1 MSRRK
6 QKFPVHLKNEQL
18 EGGETGR
25 EDCKSPEKLEE
36 SPLDTNDWEKLDI
49 VPSGDVR
56 VPVNGQVVHL
66 PVSSHSPVSATG
78 LCFGAATPASVR
90 VMLSG
95 PSKRNLIMPSGV
107 NYSGSSHRSLTT
119 PLSVTLS
126 SSTSNSVKSAKNGL
140 SGLGAH
146 QHEAPSPPLSSSAIT
161 LLTTVTTS
169 ANLKRVPAVDDI
181 KKERGKLDDDSS
193 RGKSPAELPYTCP
206 VCQEPFKSKRSFN
219 AHIIVHCQLV
229 NGSSST
235 CKRAIDLSASPSPD
249 KKRLRENALNEQ
261 MESVQR
267 EFIAP
272 VEDMSLP
279 LDLSCRGSMATRNCE
294 RPAASST
301 PEPKGC
307 IKIQE
312 KDDAFS
318 PPLSEHDPTET
329 FNHSVLSDRGP
340 LEDENENL
348 VNEAREREKAF
359 FNMAQN
365 EQYLTEDS
373 TGLDPPPPLPLY
385 GAGGVVRHVR
395 VSSDDGP
402 PMVYS
407 VRLHAEQV
415 LVSRI
420 LGVNDETGDKIEL
433 YKCFMCSVAFPSVS
447 RLQAHL
453 SQHKQRFVCCKCSFS
468 CDSRVQFSYH
478 VQREHLSP
486 AVQSRRDKV
495 DARCDMSDDSSS
507 AENTVTVAALLSAL
521 REKAQENRP
530 LNLTPKDTYE
540 EEEDDHGSEDSYP
553 VSPSS
558 ESQEAGDL
566 QEGGSGEDLF
576 KMYTCRFCGKKFD
589 RAFSCNRHERV
600 HTGYKPCFCRVCG
613 RGFSEPRNLR
623 HHVIRFHSDGSL
635 RHLIKRDRRKKGDED
650 SPTPSVS
657 PVPLK
662 YPESRLKD
670 VLKETANKLISSS
683 NIDMSG
689 LSGKTNG
696 LEITLTSK
704 TLSDTASNYDDGIKR
719 GVIRS
724 PTPPQA
730 DLAKEHAA
738 GDVTAA
744 VTTYTTNLT
753 KIIAAS
759 LDNSTRGSR
768 RHPVFIDSFRNDEL
782 EPGEIRLDRRTKIID
797 DGESG
802 RRLVIADD
810 QSDESLDHSP
820 HFSNYAPRLNI
831 IQEPIDRD
839 KALMPITDD
848 IGRTFFECPYCHKL
862 FGSTSDMNRHLDF
875 HEDLRPYNCEYCD
888 YSARTNSQL
897 KVHKMRHEGIKL
909 YSCDVCNYNGVT
921 QSDLNRHKKTQSHI
935 ARSQNVCSMCGLG
948 FYTASQKQV
957 HVVQCHPEVEGAS
970 SLIQMSLGPPV
981 APLLS
986 SSEYFPLTST
996 TPANAPPPPPATA
1009 TAQ

>member
-1 MSRRK
+1 TAALSSSCVR
-6 QKFPVHLKNEQL
+6 PDEQV
-18 EGGETGR
+18 EGGET
-25 EDCKSPEKLEE
+25 SPQDSNASDKLER
-36 SPLDTNDWEKLDI
+36 DQVDG
-49 VPSGDVR
+49 GDAKSQETPEAAANRDER
-56 VPVNGQVVHL
+56 VPVNGQVVHA
-66 PVSSHSPVSATG
+66 PVSSHYAMSATS
-78 LCFGAATPASVR
+78 AADICLGTSTTPSVT
-90 VMLSG
+90 VTFCG
-95 PSKRNLIMPSGV
+95 PSNRNLVMPSGV
-107 NYSGSSHRSLTT
+107 SLSGTSRTALTESAHRSLTT

-126 SSTSNSVKSAKNGL
+126 SSSPNSVKSAKNGL
-140 SGLGAH
+140 LCGVGA
-146 QHEAPSPPLSSSAIT
+146 QQYEAPSPILSSSAIT

-169 ANLKRVPAVDDI
+169 ANLKRVSTVDT
-181 KKERGKLDDDSS
+181 KKERGKVEEEGS
-193 RGKSPAELPYTCP
+193 RGKGNAEFPYTCP
-206 VCQEPFKSKRSFN
+206 VCHEPFKSKRSFN
-219 AHIIVHCQLV
+219 AHIIVHCQL
-229 NGSSST
+229 
-235 CKRAIDLSASPSPD
+235 
-249 KKRLRENALNEQ
+249 
-261 MESVQR
+261 ESVQHG
-267 EFIAP
+267 FIAP
-272 VEDMSLP
+272 VEDSSLP
-279 LDLSCRGSMATRNCE
+279 LDLSCRGSMAARNCD
-294 RPAASST
+294 RPAAVST
-301 PEPKGC
+301 PETKEC
-307 IKIQE
+307 LKSQE
-312 KDDAFS
+312 RGTREEFNPALLPDQ
-318 PPLSEHDPTET
+318 DPAGP

-359 FNMAQN
+359 FNTAQN

-385 GAGGVVRHVR
+385 GAGGVVRRIR

-402 PMVYS
+402 PM
-407 VRLHAEQV
+407 V

-420 LGVNDETGDKIEL
+420 LGVNDETGDKMEL

-447 RLQAHL
+447 RLQGHL

-486 AVQSRRDKV
+486 VAQSRRDKV
-495 DARCDMSDDSSS
+495 DVRCDMSDDSSS

-530 LNLTPKDTYE
+530 VNLTPKETYE
-540 EEEDDHGSEDSYP
+540 EEEEDHGSEDSYP
-553 VSPSS
+553 VSPCS
-558 ESQEAGDL
+558 ESQEAGEL

-662 YPESRLKD
+662 YPENRLKD

-683 NIDMSG
+683 NIDMTG

-696 LEITLTSK
+696 LEITLTGK
-704 TLSDTASNYDDGIKR
+704 TLNDNPSNYEEG

-724 PTPPQA
+724 PTPPQS
-730 DLAKEHAA
+730 DSTKEQTA
-738 GDVTAA
+738 GDVTTA

-768 RHPVFIDSFRNDEL
+768 RHPVFTDSFRSDEL

-802 RRLVIADD
+802 RRLVITDD

-848 IGRTFFECPYCHKL
+848 IGRTFYECPYCHKL

-875 HEDLRPYNCEYCD
+875 
-888 YSARTNSQL
+888 
-897 KVHKMRHEGIKL
+897 HEGIKL

-981 APLLS
+981 APLLTS
-986 SSEYFPLTST
+986 SDYSPLTSG
-996 TPANAPPPPPATA
+996 PPAPPPVTA
-1009 TAQ
+1009 TAR

>member
-1 MSRRK
+1 MS
-6 QKFPVHLKNEQL
+6 QV
-18 EGGETGR
+18 
-25 EDCKSPEKLEE
+25 
-36 SPLDTNDWEKLDI
+36 
-49 VPSGDVR
+49 VSGKDVR
-56 VPVNGQVVHL
+56 VPVNGQVVHVS
-66 PVSSHSPVSATG
+66 VSSLDPMSAT
-78 LCFGAATPASVR
+78 CASHCAGAATEPVSVT
-90 VMLSG
+90 LSG
-95 PSKRNLIMPSGV
+95 PSKRNMPSGV
-107 NYSGSSHRSLTT
+107 SVSGLAHTTVTDSVHRSLTT

-126 SSTSNSVKSAKNGL
+126 GSTSTSISAKNGL
-140 SGLGAH
+140 GGLGAVH
-146 QHEAPSPPLSSSAIT
+146 NESPSPPMSSSAIT

-169 ANLKRVPAVDDI
+169 ANLKRVPAVSDTR
-181 KKERGKLDDDSS
+181 KERAKVDDDHSQ
-193 RGKSPAELPYTCP
+193 GKCPSELPYTCP
-206 VCQEPFKSKRSFN
+206 VCQQPFKSKRSFN

-229 NGSSST
+229 NGSSNGS
-235 CKRAIDLSASPSPD
+235 KRTIDLSASPSPD
-249 KKRLRENALNEQ
+249 KKRLKECTLHEQ
-261 MESVQR
+261 FESVQH
-267 EFIAP
+267 ELAAP
-272 VEDMSLP
+272 VQDMSLP
-279 LDLSCRGSMATRNCE
+279 LDLSCRGSAAARSYE

-301 PEPKGC
+301 PEPRDC
-307 IKIQE
+307 IIIQE
-312 KDDAFS
+312 NGTQDEFD
-318 PPLSEHDPTET
+318 LSSLPKHDPAG
-329 FNHSVLSDRGP
+329 NLDHSVLSDRGP

-359 FNMAQN
+359 FNTAQN

-385 GAGGVVRHVR
+385 GSGGVVRRIH

-420 LGVNDETGDKIEL
+420 LGVNDETGDKMEL

-453 SQHKQRFVCCKCSFS
+453 SQHKQRYVCCKCSFS

-486 AVQSRRDKV
+486 VIQSRRDKV
-495 DARCDMSDDSSS
+495 DVRCDLSDDSSS

-530 LNLTPKDTYE
+530 INLAPKDTYE
-540 EEEDDHGSEDSYP
+540 EEEEDHGSEDSYP

-558 ESQEAGDL
+558 ESQEAADL

-683 NIDMSG
+683 NIDMTG

-704 TLSDTASNYDDGIKR
+704 TLHDTSSNYDDGSKI
-719 GVIRS
+719 GVLRS

-730 DLAKEHAA
+730 DIMKERTT
-738 GDVTAA
+738 GDVTTA

-768 RHPVFIDSFRNDEL
+768 RHPVFVDSFRNDEL

-831 IQEPIDRD
+831 VQEPIDRD

-935 ARSQNVCSMCGLG
+935 ARSRNVCSMCGLG

-981 APLLS
+981 APLLRSTEYSTLAS
-986 SSEYFPLTST
+986 S
-996 TPANAPPPPPATA
+996 TPVSAPPPAAA